1 MIFIKEF
8 ILLGLL
14 SMSNFS
20 WGLEFKQV
28 QISESTVTFDYKQM
42 GVPLNGKFNKFS
54 SQLTFDPAK
63 LSTAQARLDIEVA
76 SIDTGSA
83 DGDEA
88 VVGKLWFNA
97 KTFPTASF
105 VSTGIKSLGGN
116 RYEATGK
123 LSVKGKTLDV
133 IAPVTF
139 QANGNRG
146 VFDGGFTIKR
156 LDFAIGEG
164 EWTDLSTVAN
174 DIPINFHIVVN
185 VAPGK
190 K

>member
-1 MIFIKEF
+1 MNNLKY
-8 ILLGLL
+8 LLL
-14 SMSNFS
+14 SCLLLISS
-20 WGLEFKQV
+20 HGLALEFKQV
-28 QISESTVTFDYKQM
+28 QTGESTVSFDYKQM
-42 GVPLNGKFNKFS
+42 GVPLSGKFKKFS
-54 SQLTFDPAK
+54 AQLSFDPAK
-63 LSTAQARLDIEVA
+63 LATAQARLDIEVA

-83 DGDEA
+83 EGDDE

-97 KTFPTASF
+97 KSYPAASF

-123 LSVKGKTLDV
+123 LSVKGKTLDI

-156 LDFAIGEG
+156 LDYAIGEG

-174 DIPINFHIVVN
+174 EIPIKFHIVVN
-185 VAPGK
+185 ATPGK